1 MLGRVFE
8 DLSCYCWCSQLQP
21 YGFGDIH
28 WAAAHVLAMTGAFFG
43 CLLVSAY
50 EFEGLVNG
58 AHLGDGYRIE
68 GVGLVLATKEITLCL
83 QLLRFQKLQCYA
95 LRWLSEASRLLPD
108 TV

>member
-1 MLGRVFE
+1 MKP
-8 DLSCYCWCSQLQP
+8 CPCSQLQP

-50 EFEGLVNG
+50 QFEGLVIG

-68 GVGLVLATKEITLCL
+68 GVCCL
-83 QLLRFQKLQCYA
+83 LSFLSQDSCHNIRSLSGACY
-95 LRWLSEASRLLPD
+95 SESPHYPFEAVMVFIESP
-108 TV
+108 